1 MSETMLSKPKRKTTA
16 DYKAIADQLLTG
28 MRRLDELMQKD
39 RTEIECLKAETAR
52 LEAENRVVLSRL
64 KTMW

>member
-1 MSETMLSKPKRKTTA
+1 MSETTLTKTKRKTAA
-16 DYKAIADQLLTG
+16 DYEAIADQLLAD

-39 RTEIECLKAETAR
+39 RAEIEYLKAETAR

-64 KTMW
+64 KAMW

>member
-1 MSETMLSKPKRKTTA
+1 MSETSLTKPKRKTSA
-16 DYKAIADQLLTG
+16 DYKAIADELLLD

-39 RTEIECLKAETAR
+39 RAEIETLKAETAR

-64 KTMW
+64 IAMW